1 MKGTINDAFESSV
14 EKNATAP
21 VFSVKMCDQSTRKAG
36 EAPCKTPDQI
46 EKWLEGANILVLV
59 FDETPNLSFMEDTD
73 PMSR

>member
-1 MKGTINDAFESSV
+1 
-14 EKNATAP
+14 
-21 VFSVKMCDQSTRKAG
+21 MCDQSTRKAN

-46 EKWLEGANILVLV
+46 EKWLEGANILVMV